1 MEIMDG
7 VDTDRW
13 EVRMV
18 MEEKWRRKSEGREI
32 SNSYKKAKK
41 SRQFQIAF
49 LSFSQFDLQRA
60 PNY

>member
-41 SRQFQIAF
+41 SR
-49 LSFSQFDLQRA
+49 
-60 PNY
+60 